1 MWLTDNSNDKG
12 QLNSGNSRVCSY
24 RGYKVQYSILLS
36 KNLPRDCIFHREL
49 DHYRPCYRMARRL
62 LLRNLFQCTP
72 ITLSLKNSHSPDVHC
87 IDSHALYYGGA
98 SSDVIMDFITLAIP
112 WPFVWKLHMPTR
124 HKIAVTGM
132 FLLGIL

>member
-1 MWLTDNSNDKG
+1 MIPMIKVSLILETA
-12 QLNSGNSRVCSY
+12 
-24 RGYKVQYSILLS
+24 GYVPIAVTKCSILFFY
-36 KNLPRDCIFHREL
+36 RRIFRGIAFSIVNWITIGL
-49 DHYRPCYRMARRL
+49 VIAWL
-62 LLRNLFQCTP
+62 VAFFFGNLFQCTP